1 MTSSPFSPTELRHTH
16 QTLAPGSSLEKYV
29 NWSGLG
35 PVTPVTLLGLFWVV
49 AMGLGS
55 VPDPTIATHSGRDAQ
70 FRQYPFVEYYPPY
83 DN

>member
-1 MTSSPFSPTELRHTH
+1 M
-16 QTLAPGSSLEKYV
+16 

-35 PVTPVTLLGLFWVV
+35 PVTLVTLLGLFGVV
-49 AMGLGS
+49 AVGLGS

-83 DN
+83 DDQ